1 MNDCAFPENFFA
13 TLIQFQEQNVRIVY
27 ICTENDI
34 NGNPRRSYYDLKEGI
49 FYDEGYMGHHAVPEH
64 LRQDA
69 LEAEFN
75 YKINLKPRQ
84 YKLFIKVTNNM
95 KKILSDF
102 S

>member
-1 MNDCAFPENFFA
+1 MFSHEFFA
-13 TLIQFQEQNVRIVY
+13 TLTNYQQQNVRIVY
-27 ICTENDI
+27 ICTENDV

-69 LEAEFN
+69 LEAEYN

-84 YKLFIKVTNNM
+84 YKMLIKSANFFKNISTE
-95 KKILSDF
+95 S
-102 S
+102 

>member
-1 MNDCAFPENFFA
+1 MFSEQFFQTLA
-13 TLIQFQEQNVRIVY
+13 TYQEQNVRIVY
-27 ICTENDI
+27 ICTENDV
-34 NGNPRRSYYDLKEGI
+34 NGNPRRSYYDLKEGV

-69 LEAEFN
+69 LEAEYS

>member
-1 MNDCAFPENFFA
+1 MFSEQFFQTLA
-13 TLIQFQEQNVRIVY
+13 TYQEQNVRIVY
-27 ICTENDI
+27 ICTDNDV
-34 NGNPRRSYYDLKEGI
+34 NGNPRRSYYDLKEGV
-49 FYDEGYMGHHAVPEH
+49 FYDEGYMGHHAAPEH

-69 LEAEFN
+69 LEAEYN